1 MQASART
8 ASAKEAHY
16 QPSTTV
22 TTTLYDLI
30 ETIDNEV
37 PPGEEG
43 LVTAVVADLLNSR
56 RIRFIGNPVG
66 LDAEIS

>member
-1 MQASART
+1 MQAIAQIISPR
-8 ASAKEAHY
+8 EAPR
-16 QPSTTV
+16 QPSTTI

-30 ETIDNEV
+30 ETIHDEV

-56 RIRFIGNPVG
+56 RIRFIDNPVG